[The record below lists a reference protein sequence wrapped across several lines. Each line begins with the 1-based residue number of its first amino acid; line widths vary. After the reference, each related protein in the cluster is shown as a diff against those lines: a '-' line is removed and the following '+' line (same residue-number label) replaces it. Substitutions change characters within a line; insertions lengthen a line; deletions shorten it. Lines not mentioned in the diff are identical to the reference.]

1 MENIMKA
8 TNISQMKA
16 ARIHQYGGPIE
27 IKLETI
33 AIPEPEEGEVLV
45 KIFAAGV
52 NPLDW
57 KICEGYLAELI
68 PHTLPL
74 TLGWDFSGEIVS
86 LGKNVNKWAISD
98 AVYARPEF
106 SKNGTYAEYIVVSE
120 DEIASKPKTLSWQ
133 ESAAVP
139 LVTLTAWQA
148 LKDISAVKQGDRVLI
163 HAGAGG
169 VGIAAIQLAKQAGAT
184 VYTTSSSKN
193 MAFLKELGADEV
205 IDYTQEDFSKLENLD
220 IVFDTMGGVVLE
232 KSWRT
237 LKKGASLVSVAEVPS
252 EELAAK
258 YEVSASFCFV
268 QANPEQLSKIA
279 NLIDSGKL
287 KVEID
292 SIFQLEDIAKAHEKS
307 ESGHTRG
314 KIVIQMQ
321 DDQGS

>member
-133 ESAAVP
+133 ESAAV
-139 LVTLTAWQA
+139 
-148 LKDISAVKQGDRVLI
+148 
-163 HAGAGG
+163 
-169 VGIAAIQLAKQAGAT
+169 GIAAIQLAKQAGAT

-205 IDYTQEDFSKLENLD
+205 IDYTQEDFSKLLSLRSP
-220 IVFDTMGGVVLE
+220 GG
-232 KSWRT
+232 
-237 LKKGASLVSVAEVPS
+237 
-252 EELAAK
+252 
-258 YEVSASFCFV
+258 
-268 QANPEQLSKIA
+268 
-279 NLIDSGKL
+279 
-287 KVEID
+287 
-292 SIFQLEDIAKAHEKS
+292 H
-307 ESGHTRG
+307 
-314 KIVIQMQ
+314 
-321 DDQGS
+321 